1 MSTNKALPCGHHH
14 LPDDFQ
20 RCFVTIPCRL
30 YPIGCNTFGRFFRI
44 PCQTPESIPVGLGKV
59 MSSPIARTTDIAYS
73 CHAKHTRREC
83 LSGDNIRHSTSL
95 SVTIC
100 IEIEESFPP
109 HGQQIHQANRTPQ
122 VLLRNLE
129 FREQRSMAHGSE
141 QRLSR
146 FARLKVKRSVFGLQ
160 HYVFVELS
168 VQRLKLLIRTFHS
181 IFINLRIVD
190 KGAPKHNASMRF
202 ECTG

>member
-1 MSTNKALPCGHHH
+1 MTSSVASSQFHVDFIQSDVILSVDSSGFHARRPKAYL
-14 LPDDFQ
+14 
-20 RCFVTIPCRL
+20 
-30 YPIGCNTFGRFFRI
+30 
-44 PCQTPESIPVGLGKV
+44 VGLGKV

-129 FREQRSMAHGSE
+129 FRNKGVWRMAPNNG
-141 QRLSR
+141 
-146 FARLKVKRSVFGLQ
+146 
-160 HYVFVELS
+160 
-168 VQRLKLLIRTFHS
+168 
-181 IFINLRIVD
+181 
-190 KGAPKHNASMRF
+190 
-202 ECTG
+202 